1 MPGYEYKV
9 VPAPARGEKARGLKT
24 GADRFAYTLA
34 QVMNALGR
42 EGWEYVRADTL
53 PGEERTGFTKRSTVY
68 YNLLVFRRALPDAPE
83 AQATDPAGVAAPH
96 LLTTEA
102 RGGDAPR
109 IMLQGESAAPLLGP
123 ATGRARD
130 DAGL

>member
-24 GADRFAYTLA
+24 GADRFAYALA

-53 PGEERTGFTKRSTVY
+53 PSEERTGFAKRSTVY
-68 YNLLVFRRALPDAPE
+68 HNLLVFRRALPDA
-83 AQATDPAGVAAPH
+83 TDPAPDDTAAPQLLTAEARIGEAPRIVLQGEGAAPH
-96 LLTTEA
+96 
-102 RGGDAPR
+102 
-109 IMLQGESAAPLLGP
+109 LGP
-123 ATGRARD
+123 ATGRSRD
-130 DAGL
+130 DVDA